1 MAPDNFYFYL
11 QNSLI
16 QTSQTGGQWYNDTSP
31 FSIPWLVRRTFVF
44 EQKSPR
50 QGLLGA
56 EAIFAAEL
64 HFL

>member
-1 MAPDNFYFYL
+1 MAPDNFYFYF

-16 QTSQTGGQWYNDTSP
+16 QTGQTGDQWYNDTSHI
-31 FSIPWLVRRTFVF
+31 IPWLVRRTFVF
-44 EQKSPR
+44 GQKSPR